1 MKSKKSFITLLVI
14 FGLWF
19 GLVLG
24 CSSLKNAEPTTPI
37 RITAEELYKTYNSNQ
52 ADADRLYKDKMLIV
66 TGTVGRADTRSR
78 EVTLVD
84 TRHTVLVYCL
94 LFAPEQEDAISK
106 LKEGQTVTVKG
117 KCDGRARVLGMTI
130 EQVSLRDC
138 VVVQ

>member
-1 MKSKKSFITLLVI
+1 MKSQKSFITLLII

-24 CSSLKNAEPTTPI
+24 CSSLKNAEPATPI

-78 EVTLVD
+78 EALVD
-84 TRHTVLVYCL
+84 ARHTVLVYCL
-94 LFAPEQEDAISK
+94 LFAPDQEGPISR

-117 KCDGRARVLGMTI
+117 KCTGRARFLGMTA

-138 VVVQ
+138 VIQ